1 MPVSVTRRRRVGLFG
16 DGIIDRLFDT
26 WADPEPPRDFYYVA
40 EHDRE
45 WYAGPPRRFP
55 GLTEWLLE
63 RKAAGLADPAAQIAA
78 GVEARK
84 LVGHR

>member
-1 MPVSVTRRRRVGLFG
+1 MTRRRRVGLFG
-16 DGIIDRLFDT
+16 DGVLDRLFDT
-26 WADPEPPRDFYYVA
+26 WPDAEPPRDFYYVA

-45 WYAGPPRRFP
+45 WYADPPRRFP
-55 GLTEWLLE
+55 ELE
-63 RKAAGLADPAAQIAA
+63 AELKERAAAGLADPAAQIAA